1 MAAAEAVKPD
11 IDGLP
16 SPEEAA
22 AHAVGRGSV
31 VWRYASDARG
41 LITGAGVALLLQV
54 AHPTV
59 AAGVRDHSDFERDPW
74 GRLWRTLDFLN
85 MFIYGGPEAAARTG
99 RRLREMHHWIK
110 GVDPDGRRYHALEPE
125 AYAWVHAT
133 LCDAIIGS
141 HRLFG
146 QRLRPDE
153 VARFYDEWR
162 ALGRL
167 LGVREHDLP
176 ADWRG
181 FRGYVDRMVDERL
194 EDNDVVQTVVRT
206 LRSPAPPPYAD
217 RLPSAVWRFLR
228 MPPARAS
235 ELATIALLPPRLR
248 SRVGLHLGP
257 REARE
262 LRAFARLSRAATP
275 LMPESMLC
283 MGPGYLR
290 ARRKALAEG
299 DFADAVAVALAPTAR

>member
-1 MAAAEAVKPD
+1 VT
-11 IDGLP
+11 
-16 SPEEAA
+16 PEEPDAL
-22 AHAVGRGSV
+22 AVGPGSV

-41 LITGAGVALLLQV
+41 LITGAGVALLFQV

-74 GRLWRTLDFLN
+74 GRLWRTLDFVNL
-85 MFIYGGPEAAARTG
+85 FIYGGPEAAARTG
-99 RRLREMHHWIK
+99 RRLREMHRSIK
-110 GVDPDGRRYHALEPE
+110 GVDPEGRRYHALEPE

-141 HRLFG
+141 HQLFG
-146 QRLRPDE
+146 QRMRPDE
-153 VARFYDEWR
+153 VMRFYDEWR

-176 ADWRG
+176 VDWRG
-181 FRGYVDRMVDERL
+181 FRAYVDRMVHERL
-194 EDNDVVQTVVRT
+194 EDNDVVQTVIRT
-206 LRSPAPPPYAD
+206 LRGPAPPPFVD
-217 RLPSAVWRFLR
+217 RLPPPVWRFLR
-228 MPPARAS
+228 VPAARAS

-248 SRVGLHLGP
+248 SRFGLGLGP

-275 LMPESMLC
+275 LMPQSMLR

-290 ARRKALAEG
+290 ARRTAMADG
-299 DFADAVAVALAPTAR
+299 DFADAVEVALVPIAR